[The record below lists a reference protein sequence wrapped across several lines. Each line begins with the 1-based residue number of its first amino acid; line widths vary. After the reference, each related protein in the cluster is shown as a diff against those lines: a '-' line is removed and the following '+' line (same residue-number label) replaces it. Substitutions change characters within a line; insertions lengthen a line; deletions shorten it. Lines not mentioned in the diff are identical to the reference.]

1 MLGYHRID
9 VSEEIDINK
18 TDASKECNYWC
29 FLDIGFKYGP
39 YLCNGCHDL
48 MQKAINFKDVAIVS
62 VKESCYRTH
71 FWYIT
76 KDDPI
81 NIL

>member
-1 MLGYHRID
+1 MLEYHRID

-48 MQKAINFKDVAIVS
+48 MQKAIN
-62 VKESCYRTH
+62 
-71 FWYIT
+71 
-76 KDDPI
+76 
-81 NIL
+81 